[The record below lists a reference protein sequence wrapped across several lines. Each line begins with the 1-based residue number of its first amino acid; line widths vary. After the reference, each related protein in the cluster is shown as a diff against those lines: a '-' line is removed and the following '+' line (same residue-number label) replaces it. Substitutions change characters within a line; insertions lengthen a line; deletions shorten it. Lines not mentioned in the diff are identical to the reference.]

1 MSDEMVEIFHE
12 ELRELLES
20 LERGLID
27 LQVSPDDEGLVN
39 QVFRDLHTIK
49 GSGAMFGFVDLAA
62 FIHDFETAFDK
73 VRSGQVK
80 VTNELIKLGLAA
92 RDEIPGLV
100 EGTDDPDGVR
110 EEILAALTAM
120 TADAGDAGDAP
131 PAPAA
136 EEPLD
141 LDFGEPLP
149 EPEPETAG
157 ATLRFTLTDDAL
169 GLGAIPSVV
178 LGELRDLGGTDLK
191 ADISRVPGL
200 SDLDIDVCYVGW
212 SMYFPDGISREDID
226 EVFMFAEADWSLEED
241 APAEGGF
248 DLDLGE
254 LAAENGEEQGVGFF
268 APEEPAEEPVA
279 EAPKAAPAPAPAPA
293 APKPPAKAPAAKPD
307 ASAEP
312 AASVRVPAA
321 RLDTLMDSVGELVTV
336 EARLTELARQ
346 SRDAAII
353 ATAEEVARLAAR
365 LRDATMTMRMVP
377 MRTLVA
383 RCRRLIMGLSDDLNK
398 PVEFEVHGEETELDK
413 TVIEKLADPLVHILR
428 NAIDHGMETQ
438 EQRET
443 TGKPMIGKVELS
455 AVHAGGEVLI
465 RVKDDGRG
473 MNPDVIRHKAI
484 ERGLINSDMVLT
496 DSQIFML
503 IFEPGFSTAETVT
516 ELSGRGVGMDVV
528 RRTIE
533 GLRGNIEVASKLGEG
548 TTVTLRLPLT
558 LAIIDGLLIE
568 VDDERY
574 TLPMSAV
581 KEIFELPPEKTLAS
595 RTGDYLDIRGH
606 FVPFIRLRTIFECT
620 GDAPTEQNVVVVEA
634 GESRIG
640 IVVDHI
646 IGTNQ
651 TVIKQVSKLQHSA
664 RSISGA
670 TILGDG
676 TVSLIIDVPQLLA
689 QAGPLV
695 DSSKEAAA

>member
-120 TADAGDAGDAP
+120 TADAGDAP
-131 PAPAA
+131 PAPAV

-141 LDFGEPLP
+141 VDFGDPLP
-149 EPEPETAG
+149 EPEPVTAG
-157 ATLRFTLTDDAL
+157 AILRFTLTDDAL

-200 SDLDIDVCYVGW
+200 SDLDVDVCYVGW

-226 EVFMFAEADWSLEED
+226 EVFMFAEADWSLEAD

-254 LAAENGEEQGVGFF
+254 LAAEHENEEGVGFF
-268 APEEPAEEPVA
+268 APDEVEEDEAEDAPVA
-279 EAPKAAPAPAPAPA
+279 EAPKPALAPA
-293 APKPPAKAPAAKPD
+293 APKPAAKAPKAD
-307 ASAEP
+307 ASSEP

-398 PVEFEVHGEETELDK
+398 PVDFEVHGEETELDK

-574 TLPMSAV
+574 TLPMAAV
-581 KEIFELPPEKTLAS
+581 KEIFELPAEKTLAS

-606 FVPFIRLRTIFECT
+606 FVPFIRLRSIFECT
-620 GDAPTEQNVVVVEA
+620 GEAPKEQNVVVVEA

-689 QAGPLV
+689 QAGPLA